1 MVDRHAALQ
10 LSVHR
15 PAVLP
20 HPRRPPRRP
29 VARCRL
35 SGDHHRFLEL
45 PGSRGRPVDL
55 ADGRRV
61 QLWQGP
67 ARTDRPRQPRLPVG
81 VVPGGQRAQHG
92 CRGPPMITA
101 QHVVNIVLDEAAKLG
116 GADETMVLVSDKVE
130 ATLRWAGNSM
140 TTNGVSVSRNITVI
154 SVVRRGASAHI
165 GTVVSAEVDPR
176 VIPGLVASS
185 QDAARSAPAAVD
197 AAPLLADSGVPADW
211 DAPVPGTGPLV
222 FADVAESLSRGFGG
236 TDRLYGFAHHS
247 VSTTFLASSTGLR
260 RRYTQPTGA
269 VEINAK
275 RGDASAWAGIGTTDF
290 VDVPTDSLLEQLS
303 MRLGWARRSVELP
316 AGRYETIMPPSAVAD
331 MMLYLAWSMA
341 GRGAQE
347 GRTALSAPG
356 GGTRVGERLTDLP
369 LTLFSDPMAP
379 GLACTPFVA
388 VSSSSETVSLFDN
401 GMEIGQ
407 VDWIRDGVINA
418 LAYPRATA
426 AKFDAKVAV
435 AADNLVMTGG
445 SAELPDMIAAT
456 ERGLLLTT
464 LWYIREVDPTTMLLT
479 GLTRDGVYLIED
491 GEVTAAVNN
500 FRFNESPLD
509 LLRRV
514 TEAGA
519 SEKTLPRE
527 CSDWATRAAMPSLRI
542 PDFYMSSVSQAQ

>member
-1 MVDRHAALQ
+1 
-10 LSVHR
+10 
-15 PAVLP
+15 
-20 HPRRPPRRP
+20 
-29 VARCRL
+29 
-35 SGDHHRFLEL
+35 
-45 PGSRGRPVDL
+45 
-55 ADGRRV
+55 
-61 QLWQGP
+61 
-67 ARTDRPRQPRLPVG
+67 
-81 VVPGGQRAQHG
+81 
-92 CRGPPMITA
+92 MITA

-116 GADETMVLVSDKVE
+116 RADETMVLVTDQVE

-140 TTNGVSVSRNITVI
+140 TTNGVSVSRSVTVI
-154 SVVRRGASAHI
+154 SIVRQGTSAHV

-176 VIPGLVASS
+176 VIPGLVAAS
-185 QDAARSAPAAVD
+185 QEAARTAPEAGD
-197 AAPLLADSGVPADW
+197 TAPLLADTGVPADW
-211 DAPVPGTGPLV
+211 NAPVPGTGIEV
-222 FADVAESLSRGFGG
+222 FADIAGSLSRGFRGA
-236 TDRLYGFAHHS
+236 DRLYGFAHHI

-260 RRYTQPTGA
+260 RRYTQPTGT

-275 RGDASAWAGIGTTDF
+275 CGDASGWVGIGTHDF

-303 MRLGWARRSVELP
+303 TRLGWAQRSVELS
-316 AGRYETIMPPSAVAD
+316 AGRYETIMPPSTVAD
-331 MMLYLAWSMA
+331 MMLSLVWSMA

-347 GRTALSAPG
+347 GRTAFSAPG
-356 GGTRVGERLTDLP
+356 GGTRVGERLTALP

-388 VSSSSETVSLFDN
+388 ASSSSEMVSVFDN
-401 GMEIGQ
+401 GMEIAQ
-407 VDWIRDGVINA
+407 VDWIRKGVINA

-426 AKFDAKVAV
+426 AKFDATVAV

-445 SAELPDMIAAT
+445 SADLTDMIAAT

-509 LLRRV
+509 LLRRA
-514 TEAGA
+514 TEAGV

-527 CSDWATRAAMPSLRI
+527 WSDWATRAAMPSLRI

>member
-1 MVDRHAALQ
+1 
-10 LSVHR
+10 
-15 PAVLP
+15 
-20 HPRRPPRRP
+20 
-29 VARCRL
+29 
-35 SGDHHRFLEL
+35 
-45 PGSRGRPVDL
+45 
-55 ADGRRV
+55 
-61 QLWQGP
+61 
-67 ARTDRPRQPRLPVG
+67 
-81 VVPGGQRAQHG
+81 
-92 CRGPPMITA
+92 MITP
-101 QHVVNIVLDEAAKLG
+101 QHVVNLVLEEAAKLG
-116 GADETMVLVSDKVE
+116 GANETMVLVTDKVE

-140 TTNGVSVSRNITVI
+140 TTNGVSVNRSITVI
-154 SVVRRGASAHI
+154 SVVRQGDSAHI

-176 VIPGLVASS
+176 VIPGLVAAS
-185 QDAARSAPAAVD
+185 QQAARSAPEAGD
-197 AAPLLADSGVPADW
+197 AAPLLSGSGEPADW
-211 DAPVPGTGPLV
+211 NAPVPGTGPLV
-222 FADVAESLSRGFGG
+222 FSDVADSLSRGFRGA
-236 TDRLYGFAHHS
+236 DRLYGFAHHS

-260 RRYTQPTGA
+260 RRFTQPTGA

-275 RGDASAWAGIGTTDF
+275 RGDASAWAGIGTADF

-303 MRLGWARRSVELP
+303 MRLGWAKRSVALP
-316 AGRYETIMPPSAVAD
+316 AGRYETIMPPSTVAD
-331 MMLYLAWSMA
+331 MMIYLAWSMA
-341 GRGAQE
+341 GRGAEE

-369 LTLFSDPMAP
+369 LTMFSDPMAS

-388 VSSSSETVSLFDN
+388 VSNSSETVSVFDN

-407 VDWIRDGVINA
+407 VDWIRNGVINA

-426 AKFDAKVAV
+426 HKFDADVAV

-445 SAELPDMIAAT
+445 SAELADMIAGT

-464 LWYIREVDPTTMLLT
+464 LWYIREVDPTTLLLT

-509 LLRRV
+509 LLRRA

-527 CSDWATRAAMPSLRI
+527 WGDWATRAAMPSLRI

>member
-1 MVDRHAALQ
+1 
-10 LSVHR
+10 
-15 PAVLP
+15 
-20 HPRRPPRRP
+20 
-29 VARCRL
+29 
-35 SGDHHRFLEL
+35 
-45 PGSRGRPVDL
+45 
-55 ADGRRV
+55 
-61 QLWQGP
+61 
-67 ARTDRPRQPRLPVG
+67 
-81 VVPGGQRAQHG
+81 
-92 CRGPPMITA
+92 MITA

-197 AAPLLADSGVPADW
+197 AAPLLANSGVPADW

-275 RGDASAWAGIGTTDF
+275 RGDASAWTGIGTADF

-303 MRLGWARRSVELP
+303 TRLAWAQRTVELP
-316 AGRYETIMPPSAVAD
+316 AGRYETIMPPSTVAD
-331 MMLYLAWSMA
+331 MMIYLVWSMA

-347 GRTALSAPG
+347 GRTAFSASG
-356 GGTRVGERLTDLP
+356 GGTRLGERLTELP

-379 GLACTPFVA
+379 GLACAPFVA
-388 VSSSSETVSLFDN
+388 TSSSSEALSVFDN
-401 GMEIGQ
+401 GMEITQ
-407 VDWIRDGVINA
+407 VDWIRSGVINA

-426 AKFDAKVAV
+426 AKFDAEVAV

-445 SAELPDMIAAT
+445 SAELTDMIAAT

-464 LWYIREVDPTTMLLT
+464 LWYIREVDPTTLLLT

-527 CSDWATRAAMPSLRI
+527 SGDWATRAAMPTFRI